1 MGLFSF
7 TDLSTHVYRKFVEK
21 LEKNSSTWIS
31 KFRRSKRI
39 LTELQKKI
47 TCLEPK
53 RWTRRWYLLVIVLL
67 YIGLLASF
75 SLNVSLLLRK
85 PAASVSRSVTSEDSD
100 PSSSATAASVTGDE
114 TGGEISNNQGRI
126 FLFYF

>member
-1 MGLFSF
+1 MLP
-7 TDLSTHVYRKFVEK
+7 V
-21 LEKNSSTWIS
+21 
-31 KFRRSKRI
+31 
-39 LTELQKKI
+39 TELQKKI

-114 TGGEISNNQGRI
+114 TGGEISNNQGRKFVI
-126 FLFYF
+126 FDREPRVILYLSSVYISTIFTFFEVTDIQYKNSYVE

>member
-1 MGLFSF
+1 M
-7 TDLSTHVYRKFVEK
+7 
-21 LEKNSSTWIS
+21 I
-31 KFRRSKRI
+31 
-39 LTELQKKI
+39 TELQKKI

-114 TGGEISNNQGRI
+114 TGGEISNNQGRKI
-126 FLFYF
+126 PSIYKVFDIKDKDDLGVFNIYGNYSGEF

>member
-1 MGLFSF
+1 M
-7 TDLSTHVYRKFVEK
+7 
-21 LEKNSSTWIS
+21 
-31 KFRRSKRI
+31 
-39 LTELQKKI
+39 I

-85 PAASVSRSVTSEDSD
+85 PAASVSRSVTSVDSD
-100 PSSSATAASVTGDE
+100 PSRSATAASVTGDE
-114 TGGEISNNQGRI
+114 TGGEISNNQGRKI
-126 FLFYF
+126 PSIYKILNIKDKDNLGVFMGIIQIETRNSFKIVKSAWFPV